1 MRLTNGGQYSDPAL
15 IHLISTLLARKYRA
29 EKIANATPAPP
40 EDLDTPMNTTLI
52 ATAVAIAAACATLTA
67 QADSWKDLKDVAKQQ
82 AAQRAESELGL
93 PQAATA
99 GAKVYIISPQN
110 DAEVSSPV
118 KVLFGLSGMG
128 VAPAGVNQAGTG
140 HHHLLIDNPEV
151 DFTKPLAMTDQIK
164 HFGGGQTEASIEL
177 KPGTHTLQLVLG
189 DWKHQPQ
196 NPAVLSE
203 KITITVK

>member
-1 MRLTNGGQYSDPAL
+1 MKT
-15 IHLISTLLARKYRA
+15 TLL
-29 EKIANATPAPP
+29 
-40 EDLDTPMNTTLI
+40 
-52 ATAVAIAAACATLTA
+52 ATAVALAATFSTLPVH
-67 QADSWKDLKDVAKQQ
+67 ADTWKDLKGAAKQQ

-99 GAKVYIISPQN
+99 GARVYIISPQ
-110 DAEVSSPV
+110 DGAEVSSPV

-128 VAPAGVNQAGTG
+128 VAPAGVNQTGTG
-140 HHHLLIDNPEV
+140 HHHLLIDSPEI
-151 DFTKPLAMTDQIK
+151 DFTKPLPATEQVR
-164 HFGGGQTEASIEL
+164 HFGGGQTEAAIEL

-203 KITITVK
+203 KITISVK